1 MEEISRPQLALYA
14 VIAVVIGLIGARFL
28 AHGGGSSSTASGAA
42 ATAGT
47 GSGSGRAETR
57 AISVGASAG
66 QPSVVDVTGA
76 VRRPGVFRL
85 RAGARV
91 QDAVRRAGG
100 VTPHADLSA
109 VNLAAKVSDGAQ
121 ILVPERGQAT
131 AVGPSGGAT
140 SAATPAQPVNLN
152 TATAEQL
159 DALDGVGPST
169 AQKIVLY
176 RQQHGG
182 FGSVTELDRIPGI
195 GAKKVAALRLKV
207 RV

>member
-1 MEEISRPQLALYA
+1 MDDISRPQLALYA
-14 VIAVVIGLIGARFL
+14 VIAVVIGLVGARFL
-28 AHGGGSSSTASGAA
+28 THGSSASGTASGAA
-42 ATAGT
+42 ATSGGAQRAGAPHAMT
-47 GSGSGRAETR
+47 
-57 AISVGASAG
+57 VGTSSG
-66 QPSVVDVTGA
+66 QPSVVNVTGA

-100 VTPHADLSA
+100 AGPRADLSA

-121 ILVPERGQAT
+121 ILVLERGQTT
-131 AVGPSGGAT
+131 AAAASSSAGA
-140 SAATPAQPVNLN
+140 AAAAPAQPVNLN
-152 TATAEQL
+152 TATVEQL
-159 DALDGVGPST
+159 DALDGIGPTT
-169 AQKIVLY
+169 AQKIVGY

-182 FGSVTELDRIPGI
+182 FGSVGELDRIPGI

>member
-1 MEEISRPQLALYA
+1 MDEISRPQLALYA
-14 VIAVVIGLIGARFL
+14 VIAVMIGLVGARFL
-28 AHGGGSSSTASGAA
+28 THGGGTPGTASGATTA
-42 ATAGT
+42 AAGARPG
-47 GSGSGRAETR
+47 GSRPVT
-57 AISVGASAG
+57 VGTSAG
-66 QPSVVDVTGA
+66 EPPVVDVTGA

-100 VTPHADLSA
+100 AAAHADLSA

-121 ILVPERGQAT
+121 ILVPERGQAAAVSSPAGGT
-131 AVGPSGGAT
+131 AAP
-140 SAATPAQPVNLN
+140 PAQPINLN

-182 FGSVTELDRIPGI
+182 FGSVGELDRIPGF
-195 GAKKVAALRLKV
+195 GAKKVAAMRLKV

>member
-1 MEEISRPQLALYA
+1 MDEISRPQLALYA
-14 VIAVVIGLIGARFL
+14 VIAVVIGLVGARFL
-28 AHGGGSSSTASGAA
+28 AHGSGTSGAASGATSA
-42 ATAGT
+42 APGAKPGGT
-47 GSGSGRAETR
+47 SPVT
-57 AISVGASAG
+57 VGTSTG
-66 QPSVVDVTGA
+66 EPPVVDVTGA

-100 VTPHADLSA
+100 VSGRADLSA

-121 ILVPERGQAT
+121 ILVPERGQA
-131 AVGPSGGAT
+131 AAAASSPLGA
-140 SAATPAQPVNLN
+140 SAAAPAQPINLN

-182 FGSVTELDRIPGI
+182 FGSVGELDRIPGF
-195 GAKKVAALRLKV
+195 GPKKVAALRLKV

>member
-1 MEEISRPQLALYA
+1 MDEISRPQLALYA
-14 VIAVVIGLIGARFL
+14 VIAVVIGLVGARFL
-28 AHGGGSSSTASGAA
+28 AHGGGTSGAASGATTSA
-42 ATAGT
+42 AGART
-47 GSGSGRAETR
+47 SGSRPVE
-57 AISVGASAG
+57 VGTSAG
-66 QPSVVDVTGA
+66 QPAVVYVTGA
-76 VRRPGVFRL
+76 VRRAGVFRL
-85 RAGARV
+85 PAGARV

-100 VTPHADLSA
+100 ASARADLSA

-131 AVGPSGGAT
+131 AAVALPGGAA
-140 SAATPAQPVNLN
+140 AATPTEPVNLN
-152 TATAEQL
+152 TATVEQL

-182 FGSVTELDRIPGI
+182 FGSVGELDRIPGF
-195 GAKKVAALRLKV
+195 GVKKVAALRLKV

>member
-1 MEEISRPQLALYA
+1 MDEISRPQLALYA
-14 VIAVVIGLIGARFL
+14 VIAVVIGLVGAHFL
-28 AHGGGSSSTASGAA
+28 AHGSGASRTASGAT
-42 ATAGT
+42 TA
-47 GSGSGRAETR
+47 
-57 AISVGASAG
+57 ASAG
-66 QPSVVDVTGA
+66 AGKGASRPVSVGVSAGEPAVVDVTGA

-100 VTPHADLSA
+100 ASGRADLSA
-109 VNLAAKVSDGAQ
+109 VNLAAKVSEGAQ

-131 AVGPSGGAT
+131 AALSSPGAA
-140 SAATPAQPVNLN
+140 SAAGPTQPINLN
-152 TATAEQL
+152 TATVEQL
-159 DALDGVGPST
+159 DALDGAGPSS

-182 FGSVTELDRIPGI
+182 FGSVGDLDRIPGF
-195 GAKKVAALRLKV
+195 GPKKVAALRLKV